1 MWIVAK
7 REIGMGRIL
16 GLCPSHCK
24 LQAVSTRE
32 QLLAL

>member
-16 GLCPSHCK
+16 GLCPFHCK
-24 LQAVSTRE
+24 LHGVSTRG